1 MAFTKTAGVEYGT
14 PAVVLSTTAAA
25 GTNQTAIRTDG
36 QLIAFNTNNPV
47 DVTLG
52 SASPGSAAVASRA
65 DHVHSAEGA
74 IGDVDG
80 PGSSVDEAIVRF
92 SGTSGKLIQAY
103 TSGSP
108 TISDTGV
115 MLKTAQPAFLAY
127 LNANQNNVTGD
138 ATSVQVNFNAEIYDQ
153 GSNFASYK
161 FVAPVAGKYLL
172 TASIYLDGR
181 STSATQTLIQIITS
195 NRTYYRQ
202 DSLGSGT
209 SSFGIQ
215 MTTVADMD
223 ASDEAAVWCM
233 VAGEGSKTVD
243 FLGDSST
250 MRSYY
255 SGVLLV

>member
-1 MAFTKTAGVEYGT
+1 
-14 PAVVLSTTAAA
+14 
-25 GTNQTAIRTDG
+25 
-36 QLIAFNTNNPV
+36 
-47 DVTLG
+47 
-52 SASPGSAAVASRA
+52 VASRA

-127 LNANQNNVTGD
+127 LSSTQANVTGD
-138 ATSVQVNFNAEIYDQ
+138 ATMAQVNFNAEIYDQ
-153 GSNFASYK
+153 GGNFASYK
-161 FVAPVAGKYLL
+161 LVAPVTGKYLL

-181 STSATQTLIQIITS
+181 NTSATQTAIQIATS

-209 SSFGIQ
+209 ASFGIE
-215 MTTVADMD
+215 MTTIADMD
-223 ASDEAAVWCM
+223 ASDEATVSCM
-233 VAGEGSKTVD
+233 VAGVGSKTVD
-243 FLGDSST
+243 FLGDGSE
-250 MRSYY
+250 MRSYFA
-255 SGVLLV
+255 GVLLV